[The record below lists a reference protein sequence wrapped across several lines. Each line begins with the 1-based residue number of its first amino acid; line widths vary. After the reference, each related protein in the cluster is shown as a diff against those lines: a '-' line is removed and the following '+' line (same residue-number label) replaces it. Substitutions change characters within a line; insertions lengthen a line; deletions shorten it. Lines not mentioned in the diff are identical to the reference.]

1 MNFFD
6 ATTGSTSTYL
16 DTWGYAGT
24 TSNSSIYVY
33 TGNGWQR
40 LYRDPAVCSFEPRK
54 QEEITKEDI
63 DALL

>member
-24 TSNSSIYVY
+24 TSNSYIYVD
-33 TGNGWQR
+33 TGNGWRR
-40 LYRDPAVCSFEPRK
+40 LAVGSFEPRK
-54 QEEITKEDI
+54 QQEITKEDI

>member
-16 DTWGYAGT
+16 DTWGYVGT
-24 TSNSSIYVY
+24 TSNSYIYVD
-33 TGNGWQR
+33 TGNGWRR
-40 LYRDPAVCSFEPRK
+40 LYRAPAIGSFETRK
-54 QEEITKEDI
+54 QEEVTKEDI

>member
-24 TSNSSIYVY
+24 TSNSSICVY
-33 TGNGWQR
+33 TENGWQR

>member
-6 ATTGSTSTYL
+6 ATTGSSSTYL

-33 TGNGWQR
+33 TENGWQR
-40 LYRDPAVCSFEPRK
+40 LYRDPAVCSFETRK

>member
-16 DTWGYAGT
+16 DTWSYVGT
-24 TSNSSIYVY
+24 TSNSYIYVD

-40 LYRDPAVCSFEPRK
+40 LYRAPAIGSFETRK
-54 QEEITKEDI
+54 QEEVTKEDI
-63 DALL
+63 DVLL